1 MMKMKIKE
9 LVLSQEAKKQPK
21 LKLKKNFLNLKKLQK
36 INQKKAEEIRK
47 ILQNFKQ
54 SIIKIV
60 QIISEKK

>member
-36 INQKKAEEIRK
+36 INQKKAEEIRN